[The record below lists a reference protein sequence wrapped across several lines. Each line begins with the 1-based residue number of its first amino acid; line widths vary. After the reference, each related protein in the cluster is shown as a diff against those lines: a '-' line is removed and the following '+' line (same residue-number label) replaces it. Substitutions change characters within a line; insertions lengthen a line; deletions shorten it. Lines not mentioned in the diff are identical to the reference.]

1 MKDIVVNKIMF
12 RIIDSNKSISK
23 VKIEEIKYGLYGLYG
38 LITKSLV
45 IFLIAFILNIYK
57 EFLIFIF
64 FYGILRSVGYGCHA
78 KTNAQCWIFST
89 VFLLGIPYLFSN
101 INLSFNIK
109 IVFWIIL
116 FINLTIFCPADTEK
130 RPMISKK
137 RKLKFKISIILIS
150 ILYLFI
156 IKYNLFSLSNMII
169 ASMFL
174 EGILVNPLGYI
185 LMGQKVRFKLSDIN
199 LFKQKEKEV

>member
-1 MKDIVVNKIMF
+1 M
-12 RIIDSNKSISK
+12 
-23 VKIEEIKYGLYGLYG
+23 
-38 LITKSLV
+38 
-45 IFLIAFILNIYK
+45 
-57 EFLIFIF
+57 
-64 FYGILRSVGYGCHA
+64 
-78 KTNAQCWIFST
+78 
-89 VFLLGIPYLFSN
+89 
-101 INLSFNIK
+101 
-109 IVFWIIL
+109 
-116 FINLTIFCPADTEK
+116 FINFAIFCPADTEK

-137 RKLKFKISIILIS
+137 RKLKFKFSIILIS

-156 IKYNLFSLSNMII
+156 IKYNLFNLSDMII